1 MNKEEKG
8 VFWGGLSL
16 LALMFIVGAIGVN
29 WWDIKHGY
37 YNWQNERVLKII
49 QEACASYEFDKAH
62 SLLPDL
68 NETKYYDSC
77 RAEVFKKESL
87 YLMSQDNDAAKKRII
102 YLLKEEGNNN
112 GQVEMLMDLAIEND
126 DEAFVKTL
134 VNQFQ
139 KGYNGKGITA
149 MIDYLSKK
157 DTKEAKDYIRK
168 YATDHFSLRS
178 NTLVDLFVATND
190 KNDADFIIGKLTEEE
205 STITKRPKMGKTSTN
220 SMNRE
225 EFNEQCEKYSNSVK
239 RYNELCQKILGIA
252 IKNKNLYLAQRVA
265 SKFKTNILIESP
277 NYYGFLITTDNNEVN
292 AAKATLKEAIRSG
305 AFK

>member
-1 MNKEEKG
+1 MDKKEIRMWLG
-8 VFWGGLSL
+8 FFSL
-16 LALMFIVGAIGVN
+16 LALMFIVGAIVAN

-37 YNWQNERVLKII
+37 YNWQNERVLKKI
-49 QEACASYEFDKAH
+49 QKACASYEFDKAH

-126 DEAFVKTL
+126 DETFVKTL

-168 YATDHFSLRS
+168 YATDHFSLRN
-178 NTLVDLFVATND
+178 NTLVDLFVVTNE
-190 KNDADFIIGKLTEEE
+190 KEDADFILGKLTEAE
-205 STITKRPKMGKTSTN
+205 STITKRPKIGETSFLGYYNTDDFDK
-220 SMNRE
+220 S
-225 EFNEQCEKYSNSVK
+225 CKDYSSSVK
-239 RYNELCQKILGIA
+239 QYNGLCQKILGMA
-252 IKNKNLYLAQRVA
+252 IKNKNLYLAQRVV
-265 SKFKTNILIESP
+265 SKFKTNIFCEKG
-277 NYYGFLITTDNNEVN
+277 NYVRTVTVDSDEVN
-292 AAKATLKEAIRSG
+292 AAKAALNEAIRSG